1 MKFVDEAKIDLYAG
15 KGGDGVA
22 AFRREKYVPKGGPSG
37 GDGGRGGSIF
47 IQASRDINT
56 LLEYRYKRIF
66 RAKNG
71 ENGQGK
77 DCYGKSGEDLF
88 LEVPMGTIIYDEA
101 DNSIIFD
108 LSQDGQIEQL
118 CKGGKGGLG
127 NLHFKSS
134 TNRAPRQFTHGEI
147 GESRSI
153 RMELSVLA
161 DVGLLGFPNAGKS
174 TLISAVSAAKPKIAD
189 YPFTTL
195 HPHLGVVQSG
205 FKGGFVIADIPGL
218 IAGASDGAGLGHQF
232 LKHLKRT
239 KILVHVIDVGTEYPN
254 TESITQGAH
263 EICQE
268 LQKYDESL
276 FEKPRWI
283 ALNKIDLIP
292 EEDRAV
298 FFEKIS
304 VGLNNGTAHSEQIY
318 PISSISSDGTT
329 ALINGIMEYM
339 STLEEIEKN

>member
-1 MKFVDEAKIDLYAG
+1 MKFVDEAKIDLHAG

-47 IQASRDINT
+47 IRASRDINT

-88 LEVPMGTIIYDEA
+88 LEVPMGTIIYDET

-108 LSQDGQIEQL
+108 LSQDGQTEQL

-134 TNRAPRQFTHGEI
+134 TNRAPRQFTYGEI

-161 DVGLLGFPNAGKS
+161 DVGLLGFPNA
-174 TLISAVSAAKPKIAD
+174 
-189 YPFTTL
+189 
-195 HPHLGVVQSG
+195 
-205 FKGGFVIADIPGL
+205 
-218 IAGASDGAGLGHQF
+218 
-232 LKHLKRT
+232 
-239 KILVHVIDVGTEYPN
+239 
-254 TESITQGAH
+254 
-263 EICQE
+263 
-268 LQKYDESL
+268 
-276 FEKPRWI
+276 
-283 ALNKIDLIP
+283 
-292 EEDRAV
+292 
-298 FFEKIS
+298 
-304 VGLNNGTAHSEQIY
+304 
-318 PISSISSDGTT
+318 
-329 ALINGIMEYM
+329 
-339 STLEEIEKN
+339 

>member
-1 MKFVDEAKIDLYAG
+1 
-15 KGGDGVA
+15 
-22 AFRREKYVPKGGPSG
+22 
-37 GDGGRGGSIF
+37 
-47 IQASRDINT
+47 
-56 LLEYRYKRIF
+56 
-66 RAKNG
+66 
-71 ENGQGK
+71 
-77 DCYGKSGEDLF
+77 
-88 LEVPMGTIIYDEA
+88 
-101 DNSIIFD
+101 
-108 LSQDGQIEQL
+108 
-118 CKGGKGGLG
+118 
-127 NLHFKSS
+127 
-134 TNRAPRQFTHGEI
+134 
-147 GESRSI
+147 
-153 RMELSVLA
+153 MELSVLA

-254 TESITQGAH
+254 TESITRGAH

-292 EEDRAV
+292 EEDRAAY
-298 FFEKIS
+298 FEKIS
-304 VGLNNGTAHSEQIY
+304 VDLNKGTAHSEHIY
-318 PISSISSDGTT
+318 PISSISSDGIT